1 MSSVGVFRAAA
12 TATAVLNASL
22 FISSAAQAQAEL
34 DAERFKPA
42 VTRDGFVTSEGTDVR
57 PTADPFEF
65 GLIANYGYRP
75 LVIADANGYVRSVVG
90 GRLGMDLQAS
100 VTLFEPFA
108 VGLDLPFFLAQT
120 GAYDPSSAGIGNLR
134 VVPKVRLLN
143 DRNGIG
149 LAILGEL
156 RLPTHTGDYSANP
169 GFEFIPKIALDHRY
183 RSGIRVGVNVGV
195 ALRESE
201 NYLNVNTG
209 SEFAYGAAVG
219 YRFGGNDGKTEIGL
233 DLLGGVGLVRAR
245 REQIPLELFA
255 YVKQALSYDWELF
268 GGPSVGLAPGYGI
281 PVIRFFAGVR
291 FAPTAHD
298 RDHDGISDDQDACPD
313 IPEDRDADR
322 DADGCPEE
330 DLDSDH
336 DGVPDSQDLC
346 PNAKETINGIA
357 DDDGC
362 PDSGDPRVIYD
373 DGKFTVL
380 DSIHFE
386 TGRADI
392 KTDSHGLLDQ
402 VAQMIKANPD
412 VKIRVEGHTD
422 DTGPHD
428 LNMRLSQERAES
440 VRHYLV
446 HKGVAPQR
454 VRAVGYGPDKPLVK
468 GTTEE
473 ARSKNRRVEFIVDD
487 GK

>member
-1 MSSVGVFRAAA
+1 MSSVRVFRAAA

-22 FISSAAQAQAEL
+22 FISSAAQAQL

-75 LVIADANGYVRSVVG
+75 LVIADSNGYVRSVVG

-209 SEFAYGAAVG
+209 SEFAYGAAIG

-233 DLLGGVGLVRAR
+233 DVLGGVGLVRAR
-245 REQIPLELFA
+245 REQIPLELFG
-255 YVKQALSYDWELF
+255 YLKQALSDEWELF

-281 PVIRFFAGVR
+281 PV
-291 FAPTAHD
+291 
-298 RDHDGISDDQDACPD
+298 
-313 IPEDRDADR
+313 
-322 DADGCPEE
+322 GC
-330 DLDSDH
+330 
-336 DGVPDSQDLC
+336 
-346 PNAKETINGIA
+346 
-357 DDDGC
+357 
-362 PDSGDPRVIYD
+362 
-373 DGKFTVL
+373 
-380 DSIHFE
+380 
-386 TGRADI
+386 
-392 KTDSHGLLDQ
+392 
-402 VAQMIKANPD
+402 
-412 VKIRVEGHTD
+412 
-422 DTGPHD
+422 
-428 LNMRLSQERAES
+428 
-440 VRHYLV
+440 
-446 HKGVAPQR
+446 APQR
-454 VRAVGYGPDKPLVK
+454 
-468 GTTEE
+468 
-473 ARSKNRRVEFIVDD
+473 
-487 GK
+487 